1 MIDQIQTAPV
11 DLVSK
16 QARQT
21 QPAPKRPAWR
31 HLVDITFLAAAATA
45 AWFSLEARLNVLR
58 PDRLL
63 PTDESISAD
72 VAQARADRW
81 NETPIKPEPIEFE
94 HAVRLLRDMG
104 VDRFGIEKAAEF
116 ARSDQLQFDM
126 IALRDSGRRDG
137 DAVMVEAGPLRAQ
150 VPLQTVAT
158 MVAVP
163 RGYSIRIT
171 AIDEGN
177 APQVTLSVNNV
188 DAPLMPK
195 GASVTIGGK

>member
-1 MIDQIQTAPV
+1 MTDQIQTAPV
-11 DLVSK
+11 DLVSE
-16 QARQT
+16 QARRT
-21 QPAPKRPAWR
+21 QPTPKRPAWR
-31 HLVDITFLAAAATA
+31 LAIDIAFLAAAATA
-45 AWFSLEARLNVLR
+45 AWYSLDARLNVLR

-63 PTDESISAD
+63 PTDEAIPAD
-72 VAQARADRW
+72 VAKAREKLW
-81 NETPIKPEPIEFE
+81 NETPIKPEQIEFE
-94 HAVRLLRDMG
+94 HAIRLLRDMG
-104 VDRFGIEKAAEF
+104 VDRFGIEKAAQF
-116 ARSDQLQFDM
+116 VRADQLQFDM

-137 DAVMVEAGPLRAQ
+137 DAVLVEAGPLRAQ

-188 DAPLMPK
+188 DAPLLPK
-195 GASVTIGGK
+195 GSSVSIGGK